1 MNIEA
6 ALEQLTG
13 WCEDDWIG
21 LWLIVAYVAEDLG
34 IEDPEKQLEA
44 TLLLVCK
51 LLKRGIRAG
60 DSPVHAVQFVPW
72 PDQDP
77 AAVAAFI
84 RQEWLRNDEYP
95 SWGDGPWFA
104 APRFCRLDA

>member
-6 ALEQLTG
+6 VLEQLAG

-21 LWLIVAYVAEDLG
+21 LWLVVAHVAEDLS
-34 IEDPEKQLEA
+34 IEDPDEQLKV
-44 TLLLVCK
+44 TLVLVRE
-51 LLKRGIRAG
+51 LLKRGVLAG
-60 DSPVHAVQFVPW
+60 DSPARSARFVPW

-77 AAVAAFI
+77 DAVAAFI
-84 RQEWLRNDEYP
+84 QQEWLRNDEYP

-104 APRFCRLDA
+104 APRFRVLDA